1 MAHSLLP
8 PFGLQGEELLEAYTH
23 RSVRNDDS
31 SDKLAFLGE
40 RLLNFAIA
48 RHWYENLPQISSQ
61 DLQEKTE
68 QTLSDDLL
76 RACIDKYEL
85 QRNLRR
91 ASQSDI
97 GPDDARDFLNVYI
110 GLLYTQAGVPG
121 VQRWVSALI
130 DPNESTPYNP
140 FQGNGA
146 GPASQSSLTAPLP
159 SDPAPPLPP
168 MPGPSQTSHSTP
180 TLPPYS
186 SPPGTP
192 TSINASSGLVTLARF
207 NEHVTQ
213 RLGQTVT
220 WKVSDSGEAHRLL
233 WTMTVLL
240 DGQPKGTGQGHSQK
254 VAKEQAIREAW
265 TALGWDL
272 SAPDTVNSQHQLLPP
287 LSPLSPSVTLQSPSS
302 LNAFVASSMN
312 GDSSS
317 ISSSVTV
324 AGFNEVAAKQHLQI
338 AWDYARSGDPHM
350 PTWRVTCLVNGNH
363 MGTGVGRNKKESMLA
378 AARDAWRNM
387 GWP

>member
-1 MAHSLLP
+1 MMTP
-8 PFGLQGEELLEAYTH
+8 
-23 RSVRNDDS
+23 R
-31 SDKLAFLGE
+31 DKLAFLGE

-130 DPNESTPYNP
+130 DPNESTPP
-140 FQGNGA
+140 
-146 GPASQSSLTAPLP
+146 
-159 SDPAPPLPP
+159 
-168 MPGPSQTSHSTP
+168 
-180 TLPPYS
+180 
-186 SPPGTP
+186 PPGTP

-220 WKVSDSGEAHRLL
+220 WKVSDSGEAHRVL
-233 WTMTVLL
+233 WTMTVL
-240 DGQPKGTGQGHSQK
+240 S
-254 VAKEQAIREAW
+254 
-265 TALGWDL
+265 
-272 SAPDTVNSQHQLLPP
+272 
-287 LSPLSPSVTLQSPSS
+287 
-302 LNAFVASSMN
+302 
-312 GDSSS
+312 
-317 ISSSVTV
+317 
-324 AGFNEVAAKQHLQI
+324 GFNEVAAKQHLQI